1 MFICHSLGGI
11 IFKQAPNHAH
21 NNLPDATDQDILDSA
36 KTVAFLGTPHGRVD
50 AAWWSRMATRII
62 STLSGYQTPIFDPF
76 LEYLEKGSKEL
87 TAVSEDFV

>member
-1 MFICHSLGGI
+1 MFICHSHGGI
-11 IFKQAPNHAH
+11 IFKQALNHAH
-21 NNLPDATDQDILDSA
+21 DNLSDATDQNTLDSA
-36 KTVAFLGTPHGRVD
+36 KTVAFIGTPHGGVG
-50 AAWWSRMATRII
+50 AAWWSRMATRIS